1 MTPEQPERD
10 LDKEFEALVAGWD
23 ATGPIEDPVS
33 GPDPTGPDPIGPGPG
48 RADASHTDLSPENR
62 GQDDDTGDDW
72 TDRTGRSSGATAAG
86 PSSAS
91 GPSSPPPGVNIWRG
105 PTSWVP
111 PENAGAGAG
120 SGAKSESDED
130 EDEFRPDPVVL
141 PPQEDLH
148 FWGIVVGL
156 VGGGLLLLYVALTG
170 ASTSSWWFIGAVGLF
185 VGGFALLILRQP
197 RERDTTDDGTRL

>member
-23 ATGPIEDPVS
+23 ATGPVEETAPPPAPTSEPTQVDP
-33 GPDPTGPDPIGPGPG
+33 PPT
-48 RADASHTDLSPENR
+48 
-62 GQDDDTGDDW
+62 
-72 TDRTGRSSGATAAG
+72 
-86 PSSAS
+86 
-91 GPSSPPPGVNIWRG
+91 SPPSGVNIWRG
-105 PTSWVP
+105 PTIWVP
-111 PENAGAGAG
+111 PDDTPAARVTPEPD
-120 SGAKSESDED
+120 DE

-156 VGGGLLLLYVALTG
+156 AGGGLLLLYVALTG
-170 ASTSSWWFIGAVGLF
+170 ASTSSWWFIAAVGLF

-197 RERDTTDDGTRL
+197 RDRDTTDDGTRL

>member
-10 LDKEFEALVAGWD
+10 LDKEFEDLIAGWD
-23 ATGPIEDPVS
+23 
-33 GPDPTGPDPIGPGPG
+33 
-48 RADASHTDLSPENR
+48 SPEP
-62 GQDDDTGDDW
+62 
-72 TDRTGRSSGATAAG
+72 APAPAE
-86 PSSAS
+86 
-91 GPSSPPPGVNIWRG
+91 PPAPRPGVNIWRG
-105 PTSWVP
+105 PTTWRP
-111 PENAGAGAG
+111 PEDAFDTPPTEPTVRAAP
-120 SGAKSESDED
+120 EEDD
-130 EDEFRPDPVVL
+130 EDEFRPRPVTL

-170 ASTSSWWFIGAVGLF
+170 ASTSSWWFLTAVALF

>member
-10 LDKEFEALVAGWD
+10 LDKEFEDLIAHWD
-23 ATGPIEDPVS
+23 VTAPLDDPA
-33 GPDPTGPDPIGPGPG
+33 PDPASPPAAPPGLLASAPDAPGPVPP
-48 RADASHTDLSPENR
+48 TPLPP
-62 GQDDDTGDDW
+62 TP
-72 TDRTGRSSGATAAG
+72 G
-86 PSSAS
+86 P
-91 GPSSPPPGVNIWRG
+91 PSPPPGVNIWRG
-105 PTSWVP
+105 PTAWVP
-111 PENAGAGAG
+111 PEENRAGPAP
-120 SGAKSESDED
+120 DPDDD

-170 ASTSSWWFIGAVGLF
+170 ASTSSWWFLGAVGLF

-197 RERDTTDDGTRL
+197 RDRDTTDDGTRL